1 MKKNILAKAAALAA
15 SSALLFSLA
24 ACGSSSSAAS
34 SASEAASSA
43 GTAQTSETAAAAS
56 TEESTA
62 ASSEGVL
69 ASSGSKAAAGTE
81 FKVGVVQYVDH
92 ASLNQIVEN
101 LEQELDAK
109 GQELGVTFN
118 YRDYE
123 FNGQGDGT
131 TLNQIASELISDDV
145 DLIVAVATPT
155 AQIMQAAAEGKNIPI
170 VFSAVSDPVGAKLVD
185 SLDAPGSN
193 ITGTSD
199 ALDTEA
205 IMNLILAQNPDTK
218 KVGLLY
224 SKSEDSSAQPVADA
238 KKILEEKGIE
248 AVEKT
253 GTTQDEI
260 STAADAL
267 IAEGVDAVFTPTDNT
282 VMTAELAIYEKF
294 AEAGIPHYAG
304 ADSFARNG
312 AFCGY
317 GVDYKA
323 LGSQTAD
330 MVAKILA
337 EGADPATTPVETS
350 DSNIATVNTE
360 TAVALGYDMDQVK
373 KNFAPYCASVEETTT
388 NKEME

>member
-15 SSALLFSLA
+15 SSAMLFSLT

-34 SASEAASSA
+34 TASEASSSS

-56 TEESTA
+56 TEKSTA

>member
-1 MKKNILAKAAALAA
+1 MKKNILTKAAALAA
-15 SSALLFSLA
+15 SSALLLSLA

-34 SASEAASSA
+34 TASEAASSS

-56 TEESTA
+56 TEKSTA

-118 YRDYE
+118 YQDYE

-199 ALDTEA
+199 ALDTED

-337 EGADPATTPVETS
+337 EGADPAITPVETS

-360 TAVALGYDMDQVK
+360 TAAALGYDMDQVK
-373 KNFAPYCASVEETTT
+373 KNFEPYCASVEETTT